1 MADQAASAK
10 ARRSVGTYDS
20 YADAQRAVDVLS
32 DKGFPVEHVAIVGRG
47 LRFEEQV
54 LGRETIGSATLRGA
68 GQGATIGVLFGL
80 FLWAISA
87 NDVAAG
93 WLILYG
99 LVWGAVLGAVLSA
112 IFQAASG
119 GQRDFRSAS
128 RMTADHYD
136 VMVDADLADEAAR
149 LLDGGSP
156 STPAAPSVS
165 RPPESQ
171 PPASPPP
178 TPPAV

>member
-1 MADQAASAK
+1 MADQTAAA

-20 YADAQRAVDVLS
+20 YADAQRAVDRLS
-32 DKGFPVEHVAIVGRG
+32 DEGFPVDRVAIVGRG
-47 LRFEEQV
+47 LRVEEQV
-54 LGRETIGSATLRGA
+54 LGRETVGSAALRGS
-68 GQGATIGVLFGL
+68 GQGAVIGVLFGL

-99 LVWGAVLGAVLSA
+99 LVWGAVLGAILGA
-112 IFQAASG
+112 IYQAASG

-136 VMVDADLADEAAR
+136 VMVDEAVAAEATR
-149 LLDGGSP
+149 ILDGGAP
-156 STPAAPSVS
+156 GPAEPAPGDAT
-165 RPPESQ
+165 
-171 PPASPPP
+171 PPAGSPPP
-178 TPPAV
+178 STA

>member
-1 MADQAASAK
+1 MADDS

-20 YADAQRAVDVLS
+20 YRDAQRAVDLLS
-32 DKGFPVEHVAIVGRG
+32 DKGFPVERVAIVGRG

-54 LGRETIGSATLRGA
+54 LGRETVSSAAMRGA
-68 GQGATIGVLFGL
+68 GQGAVIGGLFGL

-93 WLILYG
+93 WIVLYG
-99 LVWGAVLGAVLSA
+99 LVFGAVAGVLLGA

-136 VMVDADLADEAAR
+136 VMVDVEVAQEAER
-149 LLDGGSP
+149 LLDGGA
-156 STPAAPSVS
+156 PA
-165 RPPESQ
+165 
-171 PPASPPP
+171 PAR
-178 TPPAV
+178 

>member
-1 MADQAASAK
+1 MADQAAHTK
-10 ARRSVGTYDS
+10 PRRSVGTYES
-20 YADAQRAVDVLS
+20 YEQAQRAVDLLS
-32 DKGFPVEHVAIVGRG
+32 DQAFPVERVSIVGRG

-54 LGRETIGSATLRGA
+54 LGRQTIGTASLRGA
-68 GQGATIGVLFGL
+68 GSGAIIGVLFGF

-87 NDVAAG
+87 NDIAAG

-99 LVWGAVLGAVLSA
+99 LVWGTIVGAVLGA

-128 RMTADHYD
+128 RMTADYYD
-136 VMVDADLADEAAR
+136 VMVDTEMADEAAR

-156 STPAAPSVS
+156 APPAAP
-165 RPPESQ
+165 RTTAPE
-171 PPASPPP
+171 A
-178 TPPAV
+178 

>member
-1 MADQAASAK
+1 MADQTAAT

-20 YADAQRAVDVLS
+20 YAEAQRAVDRLS
-32 DKGFPVEHVAIVGRG
+32 DQGFPVERVAIVGRG

-54 LGRETIGSATLRGA
+54 LGRETVGSSALRSA
-68 GQGATIGVLFGL
+68 GQGAVVGVLFGL

-99 LVWGAVLGAVLSA
+99 LVWGAVLGAILGA
-112 IFQAASG
+112 IFHAASG

-128 RMTADHYD
+128 RMSADHYD
-136 VMVDADLADEAAR
+136 VMVDDAVAGEATR
-149 LLDGGSP
+149 ILDGGA
-156 STPAAPSVS
+156 PAPT
-165 RPPESQ
+165 E
-171 PPASPPP
+171 P
-178 TPPAV
+178 TPPATGPQPPPPA